1 MGVYTLLLCK
11 NFFHVPKTSY
21 GIKALAQY
29 AKFHFYIKIIPS
41 VASVHMQMTLSK
53 LGQDVTDQV
62 LGMTK
67 RTLSF
72 SGYKYGFA

>member
-1 MGVYTLLLCK
+1 MELERVKVGVYTLLLCK

-41 VASVHMQMTLSK
+41 VASVHIQMTHFE
-53 LGQDVTDQV
+53 T
-62 LGMTK
+62 
-67 RTLSF
+67 R
-72 SGYKYGFA
+72 SGSNRPTTWYDKTSS